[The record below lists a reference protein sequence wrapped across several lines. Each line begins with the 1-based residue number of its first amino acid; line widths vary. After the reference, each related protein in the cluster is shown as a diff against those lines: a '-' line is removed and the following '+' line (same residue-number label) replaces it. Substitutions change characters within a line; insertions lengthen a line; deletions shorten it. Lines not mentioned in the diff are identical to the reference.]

1 MADVRKPPEARN
13 AALLHEVEF
22 WRRWFSS
29 RGLKW
34 PEDYKRRLDPN
45 QPLQQYV
52 AEFVDRVEA
61 DPVRILDVGAGPITK
76 LGKMHPLRRIAI
88 TATDLLAPEYDV
100 VLREYGI
107 DPIIPTIFADAENLV
122 AAFAADSF
130 DIVHGQN
137 CIDHT
142 VDPLRSIT
150 QMVGVTRPGGFT
162 VLLHDQNE
170 GMNESSRNL
179 HQGDFSG
186 QDGRF
191 IIRGPGPDGERI
203 DATRALSSLGRV
215 EVTLSG
221 GEIPEILVSIHKH
234 R

>member
-1 MADVRKPPEARN
+1 MAGVGIAPEARN

-22 WRRWFSS
+22 WRLWFSS

-34 PEDYKRRLDPN
+34 PEDYKRRLDPD
-45 QPLQQYV
+45 QALQQYL

-76 LGKMHPLRRIAI
+76 LGKMHPSRRIAI
-88 TATDLLAPEYDV
+88 TATDLLAAEYAV

-107 DPIIPTIFADAENLV
+107 DPIIPTVFADAENLV
-122 AAFAADSF
+122 AAFGADTF

-142 VDPLRSIT
+142 ADPLRSIQ
-150 QMVGVTRPGGFT
+150 QMVGVTRPGGFA

-170 GMNESSRNL
+170 GMNESYSNL
-179 HQGDFSG
+179 HQWDFSG

-191 IIRGPGPDGERI
+191 IIKGPGPNGGRI

-215 EVTLSG
+215 EVTLSD